1 MLSKSSAAGMFA
13 NLPKMKAEVVRE
25 ANAFAARKGK
35 IALPISSRD
44 TFPAHGFPS
53 VEYQFKLV
61 DKDYSEPDRPAT
73 PPHVEKNQSQTATL
87 GQQLIDLQKAREA
100 GAITDAEYQAQKA
113 KLLDSR

>member
-25 ANAFAARKGK
+25 ANAFATRKGK

-61 DKDYSEPDRPAT
+61 DKDYTAPDKSTTAPN
-73 PPHVEKNQSQTATL
+73 VEQSQIQTATL
-87 GQQLIDLQKAREA
+87 GQQLIDLQKAKDT

-113 KLLDSR
+113 KLLGNQ